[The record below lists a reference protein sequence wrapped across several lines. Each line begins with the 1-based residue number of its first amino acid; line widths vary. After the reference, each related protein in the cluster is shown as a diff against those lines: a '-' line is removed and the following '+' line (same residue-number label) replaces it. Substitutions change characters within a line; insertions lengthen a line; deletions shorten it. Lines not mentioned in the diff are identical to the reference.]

1 MATLAPSLPAVLPS
15 RPALSLIGD
24 QPLRGIALVILSTV
38 FLSSSDATAKYLAGS
53 LPPLEIAWLRYAG
66 FVVVMLAASLVGGAR
81 QRGRSPFRS
90 ARPGLQLLRGF
101 ALVAS
106 AVLFLC
112 GLRYLPVAEAT
123 AISFVSPLFVTA
135 LSIPLLG
142 ETIGMRRWIAAL
154 VGLCGVLI
162 ILRPGTSAFQAAAL
176 LPVASALFWALAL
189 VATRKINGYDAP
201 QTTMTWSA
209 LVGFALL
216 TCVVPTVWTTPN
228 LKEVAIGA
236 AIGLISTTGHWIVTI
251 AYRHAP
257 ASTLVPFSYSQIV
270 WAALIGAFAF
280 GSVPDAFMGLGVLV
294 IAASGLY
301 TAHRERLR
309 GVRRA

>member
-1 MATLAPSLPAVLPS
+1 MATLAPSLPAVIPS
-15 RPALSLIGD
+15 RPTLSLTGD
-24 QPLRGIALVILSTV
+24 QPLRGIGLVILSTV

-53 LPPLEIAWLRYAG
+53 LPALEIAWLRYAG
-66 FVVVMLAASLVGGAR
+66 FVSVMLVAALIGRSR
-81 QRGRSPFRS
+81 RRGRSAFRS
-90 ARPGLQLLRGF
+90 ARPGLQVLRGV
-101 ALVAS
+101 ALLGS
-106 AVLFLC
+106 ALLFLS
-112 GLRYLPVAEAT
+112 GLRYLPVGEAT
-123 AISFVSPLFVTA
+123 AISFVSPIFVTA

-142 ETIGMRRWIAAL
+142 ETIGFRRWAAAL

-189 VATRKINGYDAP
+189 VVTRKINGYDAP

-209 LVGFALL
+209 LIGFALL
-216 TCVVPTVWTTPN
+216 TCMVPAVWTTPN
-228 LKEVAIGA
+228 LDEVAIGA

-257 ASTLVPFSYSQIV
+257 ASTLVPFSYSQII
-270 WAALIGAFAF
+270 WAVLIGALAF
-280 GSVPDAFMGLGVLV
+280 GSVPDGYVGLGVLV